1 MKERISFYLQKN
13 NHIFDDCVLSI
24 CYNATQEEIKEYGLT
39 GENILILV
47 KNSQLK
53 NLLDKK
59 NINYYKELSKIFS
72 SKNIFLRI
80 QCECLLGMYGDSHC
94 DCEDQRMQSI
104 KLISENDGI
113 YVHLPQ
119 EAQGWGLFYKL
130 KELELQV
137 SGRTE
142 KGKFIGKKN
151 RDEAQ
156 SFLAGNA
163 QFDDLRSYGII
174 YKIFSELGLMSEKF
188 VLISDSEKK
197 YQALLKQ
204 GFNIQKLSD
213 YHEEE
218 VNIDNLSEYL
228 VKILN
233 NTHTYSENIVD
244 KIIDFIDK
252 RKYNSRTLSTLT
264 SIVDK
269 INNDKS
275 YNLDSKT
282 KSKILK
288 AYNNIIC
295 GEEKKYIID
304 NNTVK
309 IQNNFSCKVNSSIF
323 KAIQNVYGNEV
334 FDRISLE
341 KLYYFEEKNDNS
353 AIRIRSSKVL
363 DTIGKGSIFMKGQIH
378 VEQRDFNEDKTQ
390 ILQKEISLSKL
401 RAFFENN
408 NYDYLKRVE
417 MITMVS
423 ERRIPG
429 INIYIK
435 KLPNIECRIM
445 DVFGKKDK
453 IQEFINNIMKNLS
466 RNVFNEAISN
476 MAYEDENFDGYNLRF
491 ADLETAINEELSIYE
506 IMKKGDN

>member
-1 MKERISFYLQKN
+1 MKERLSFYFQKN
-13 NHIFDDCVLSI
+13 NHLFNDCILTV
-24 CYNATQEEIKEYGLT
+24 CYNATNEEIKQYGLT
-39 GENILILV
+39 GENIVLLI
-47 KNSQLK
+47 KNSKLK
-53 NLLDKK
+53 NLIDSA
-59 NINYYKELSKIFS
+59 NINYYKEISKLFS
-72 SKNIFLRI
+72 NQNIFLRI

-94 DCEDQRMQSI
+94 DCEEQRMQSV

-113 YVHLPQ
+113 YVHIPQ

-137 SGRTE
+137 SGRNE
-142 KGKFIGKKN
+142 NGKFIGKKN

-156 SFLAGNA
+156 KFLLKNSK
-163 QFDDLRSYGII
+163 FDDLRSYGII
-174 YKIFSELGLMSEKF
+174 YKIFNELGLLSEKF

-197 YQALLKQ
+197 YQTLLKQ
-204 GFNIQKLSD
+204 GFNVQKLSTYYAD
-213 YHEEE
+213 EI
-218 VNIDNLSEYL
+218 NSDNLSEYL

-233 NTHTYSENIVD
+233 NTHTYSENIID
-244 KIIDFIDK
+244 RIIDLINK
-252 RKYNSRTLSTLT
+252 RKYNSRTLSTLI

-275 YNLDSKT
+275 YDLDPKI
-282 KSKILK
+282 KSKIVK

-295 GEEKKYIID
+295 GEEKKYIFD
-304 NNTVK
+304 NSTIK

-323 KAIQNVYGNEV
+323 KAIQNVYGNNV

-341 KLYYFEEKNDNS
+341 KLYYFEEKNDKS
-353 AIRIRSSKVL
+353 ATRIRSSKVL
-363 DTIGKGSIFMKGQIH
+363 DTIGKYGIFMKGQIH

-417 MITMVS
+417 MITMIS

-435 KLPNIECRIM
+435 KLPNIESRIM

-453 IQEFINNIMKNLS
+453 IQEFINNIMTNLS
-466 RNVFNEAISN
+466 RNVFNETVSN

-491 ADLETAINEELSIYE
+491 ADLDTAIKEELSIYE
-506 IMKKGDN
+506 IMKQGDN

>member
-13 NHIFDDCVLSI
+13 NYIFNDCVLSI
-24 CYNATQEEIKEYGLT
+24 CYNATQEEIKEYSLT

-53 NLLDKK
+53 KISDKENL
-59 NINYYKELSKIFS
+59 NYYKELNKIFS
-72 SKNIFLRI
+72 NKKIFLRI

-94 DCEDQRMQSI
+94 DCEDQRIKSI

-119 EAQGWGLFYKL
+119 EAQGWGLSYKL

-156 SFLAGNA
+156 SFLAGNTH
-163 QFDDLRSYGII
+163 FDDLRSYGII

-204 GFNIQKLSD
+204 GFNVQKLSD
-213 YHEEE
+213 YHDEE
-218 VNIDNLSEYL
+218 VNVNNLSEYL

-233 NTHTYSENIVD
+233 NTHTYSDNTID
-244 KIIDFIDK
+244 KILELIDK
-252 RKYNSRTLSTLT
+252 RKYNSRTLSTIT

-288 AYNNIIC
+288 TYNNIIC
-295 GEEKKYIID
+295 GEKKIYIID
-304 NNTVK
+304 NNIVK

-341 KLYYFEEKNDNS
+341 KLYYFEEKNDYS

-363 DTIGKGSIFMKGQIH
+363 DTIGKDSIFMKGQIH

-417 MITMVS
+417 MITMIS

-453 IQEFINNIMKNLS
+453 IQEFINNIMTNLN

-506 IMKKGDN
+506 IMRKGDN

>member
-13 NHIFDDCVLSI
+13 NHIFGDCVLAV
-24 CYNATQEEIKEYGLT
+24 CYNATEEEIKEYGLT
-39 GENILILV
+39 GENVLLLI
-47 KNSQLK
+47 KNSQLV
-53 NLLDKK
+53 NFIDKK
-59 NINYYKELSKIFS
+59 NLNYYKELSKMFAN
-72 SKNIFLRI
+72 KNIFLRI

-94 DCEDQRMQSI
+94 DCEDQRLQSI

-156 SFLAGNA
+156 SFLAGNT

-174 YKIFSELGLMSEKF
+174 YKIFNELGLMSEKF
-188 VLISDSEKK
+188 ILISDSEKK

-218 VNIDNLSEYL
+218 VNVDNLSEYL
-228 VKILN
+228 IKILN
-233 NTHTYSENIVD
+233 NTHTYSENIID
-244 KIIDFIDK
+244 KIIDLINR

-275 YNLDSKT
+275 YDLDSKI
-282 KSKILK
+282 KSKLLK
-288 AYNNIIC
+288 TYNNIIC

-304 NNTVK
+304 NSTVK

-445 DVFGKKDK
+445 DVFGKKEK
-453 IQEFINNIMKNLS
+453 IQEFINNIMTTLS
-466 RNVFNEAISN
+466 RNVFNETISN

-506 IMKKGDN
+506 IMKKGD